1 MHTVFTLVLLFCKT
15 LVQQRHD
22 VHDKFQGTGCP
33 ACCRALSH
41 RCRGAVMLMSP
52 DNCPQAALPEVL
64 LPWGSGTR
72 WLDPLG
78 QFPHLEIWSQV
89 ISLARPVP
97 PVACPWEA
105 LGITSHSPSTGTKS
119 RSRVPQHGQHCRT
132 PVCALLGGRHVE
144 PGTRELGLLHISAR
158 AAWLFPPCRFYVSL
172 SRPDHAV
179 KYPAGHPEGFRQ
191 PVC

>member
-1 MHTVFTLVLLFCKT
+1 MSWSNLRLQWEGFFSRPCCPGGQQTLSEACSRILEGLLHTVFTLVLLFCKT
-15 LVQQRHD
+15 SVQQRHD

-33 ACCRALSH
+33 ACCRSLSH

-64 LPWGSGTR
+64 LPWGSWTR

-97 PVACPWEA
+97 PVACPCME
-105 LGITSHSPSTGTKS
+105 LGSTGN
-119 RSRVPQHGQHCRT
+119 
-132 PVCALLGGRHVE
+132 
-144 PGTRELGLLHISAR
+144 
-158 AAWLFPPCRFYVSL
+158 YL
-172 SRPDHAV
+172 S
-179 KYPAGHPEGFRQ
+179 Q
-191 PVC
+191 P